1 MISHSKRYVNPF
13 SQLFGKRCC
22 VFGSFGVYST
32 CEVKAVKELNYK
44 EIAKRIA
51 DRREELELSL
61 QDVADRTGL
70 AKSTLQRYESGAIKR
85 IPIAKL
91 TALSAALEMSPNE
104 LIGIGTTEEIPLGFH
119 HLPETYS
126 VPRVGAIACGT
137 PILAEQNIES
147 YDAVPNRIR
156 CDFTLVC
163 KGDSMVGAGIEDG
176 DVVYIRQQPEV
187 ENNEIAAVMIDGEAT
202 LKYFKRVGD
211 MVLLSPANQKYEPI
225 IVSGENLGKVKIV
238 GKAVGFTRFFEK

>member
-1 MISHSKRYVNPF
+1 MKQISSIASRIREYREREDLTLAEMAQRTGVPAQTLNRYELGKRAPKIDVAVQIAERLGVNPLWL
-13 SQLFGKRCC
+13 QGYDVPVLT
-22 VFGSFGVYST
+22 GVP
-32 CEVKAVKELNYK
+32 
-44 EIAKRIA
+44 
-51 DRREELELSL
+51 D
-61 QDVADRTGL
+61 
-70 AKSTLQRYESGAIKR
+70 
-85 IPIAKL
+85 
-91 TALSAALEMSPNE
+91 
-104 LIGIGTTEEIPLGFH
+104 GFDPV
-119 HLPETYS
+119 PETYT

-137 PILAEQNIES
+137 PILAEQNIET

-176 DVVYIRQQPEV
+176 DVVYIRQQPQV

-211 MVLLSPANQKYEPI
+211 MVLLSPANREYEPI

-238 GKAVGFTRFFEK
+238 GKAVGFTRFLEK

>member
-1 MISHSKRYVNPF
+1 MKQISSIASRIREYREREDLTLAEMAQRTGVPAQTLNRYELGKRAPKIDVAVQIAERLGVNPLWL
-13 SQLFGKRCC
+13 QGYDVPVLTGVPDGFGP
-22 VFGSFGVYST
+22 V
-32 CEVKAVKELNYK
+32 
-44 EIAKRIA
+44 
-51 DRREELELSL
+51 
-61 QDVADRTGL
+61 
-70 AKSTLQRYESGAIKR
+70 
-85 IPIAKL
+85 
-91 TALSAALEMSPNE
+91 
-104 LIGIGTTEEIPLGFH
+104 
-119 HLPETYS
+119 PETYT

-137 PILAEQNIES
+137 PILAEQNIET

-211 MVLLSPANQKYEPI
+211 MVLLSPANREYEPI
-225 IVSGENLGKVKIV
+225 VVSGENLGKVKIV
-238 GKAVGFTRFFEK
+238 GKAVGFTRFLEK

>member
-1 MISHSKRYVNPF
+1 MKQISSIASRIREYREREDLTLAEMAQRTGVPAQTLNRYELGKRAPKIDVAVQIAERLGVNPLWL
-13 SQLFGKRCC
+13 QGYDVPVLT
-22 VFGSFGVYST
+22 GVP
-32 CEVKAVKELNYK
+32 
-44 EIAKRIA
+44 
-51 DRREELELSL
+51 D
-61 QDVADRTGL
+61 
-70 AKSTLQRYESGAIKR
+70 
-85 IPIAKL
+85 
-91 TALSAALEMSPNE
+91 
-104 LIGIGTTEEIPLGFH
+104 GFDPV
-119 HLPETYS
+119 PETYT

-137 PILAEQNIES
+137 PVLAEQNIET

-211 MVLLSPANQKYEPI
+211 MVLLSPANREYEPI

-238 GKAVGFTRFFEK
+238 GKAVGFTRFLEK

>member
-1 MISHSKRYVNPF
+1 MKQISSIASRIREYREREDLTLAEMAQKTGVPAQTLNRYELGKRAPKIDVAVQIAERLGVNPLWL
-13 SQLFGKRCC
+13 QGYDVPVLT
-22 VFGSFGVYST
+22 GVP
-32 CEVKAVKELNYK
+32 
-44 EIAKRIA
+44 
-51 DRREELELSL
+51 D
-61 QDVADRTGL
+61 
-70 AKSTLQRYESGAIKR
+70 
-85 IPIAKL
+85 
-91 TALSAALEMSPNE
+91 
-104 LIGIGTTEEIPLGFH
+104 GFDPV
-119 HLPETYS
+119 PETYT

-211 MVLLSPANQKYEPI
+211 MVLLSPANREYEPI

-238 GKAVGFTRFFEK
+238 GKAVGFTRFLEK

>member
-1 MISHSKRYVNPF
+1 MKQISSIASRIREYREREDLTLAEMAQRTGVPAQTLNRYELGKRAPKIDVAVQIAERLGVNPLWL
-13 SQLFGKRCC
+13 QGYDVPVLT
-22 VFGSFGVYST
+22 GVP
-32 CEVKAVKELNYK
+32 
-44 EIAKRIA
+44 
-51 DRREELELSL
+51 D
-61 QDVADRTGL
+61 
-70 AKSTLQRYESGAIKR
+70 
-85 IPIAKL
+85 
-91 TALSAALEMSPNE
+91 
-104 LIGIGTTEEIPLGFH
+104 GFDPV
-119 HLPETYS
+119 PETYT

-137 PILAEQNIES
+137 PILAEQNIET

-211 MVLLSPANQKYEPI
+211 MVLLSPANREYEPI
-225 IVSGENLGKVKIV
+225 ILSGENLGKVKIV
-238 GKAVGFTRFFEK
+238 GKAVGFTRFWEK

>member
-1 MISHSKRYVNPF
+1 MKQISSIASRIREYREREDLTLAEMAQRTGVPAQTLNRYELGKRAPKIDVAVQIAERLGVNPLWL
-13 SQLFGKRCC
+13 QGYDVPVLT
-22 VFGSFGVYST
+22 GVP
-32 CEVKAVKELNYK
+32 
-44 EIAKRIA
+44 
-51 DRREELELSL
+51 D
-61 QDVADRTGL
+61 
-70 AKSTLQRYESGAIKR
+70 
-85 IPIAKL
+85 
-91 TALSAALEMSPNE
+91 
-104 LIGIGTTEEIPLGFH
+104 GFD
-119 HLPETYS
+119 PVPDTYT

-137 PILAEQNIES
+137 PILAEQNIET

-211 MVLLSPANQKYEPI
+211 MILLSPANREYEPI
-225 IVSGENLGKVKIV
+225 IVSGEDLGKVKIV
-238 GKAVGFTRFFEK
+238 GKAVGFTRFLEK

>member
-1 MISHSKRYVNPF
+1 MKQISSIASRIREYREREDLTLAEMAQMTGVPAQTLNRYELGKRAPKIDVAVQIAERLGVNPLWL
-13 SQLFGKRCC
+13 QGYDVPVLT
-22 VFGSFGVYST
+22 GVP
-32 CEVKAVKELNYK
+32 
-44 EIAKRIA
+44 
-51 DRREELELSL
+51 D
-61 QDVADRTGL
+61 
-70 AKSTLQRYESGAIKR
+70 
-85 IPIAKL
+85 
-91 TALSAALEMSPNE
+91 
-104 LIGIGTTEEIPLGFH
+104 GFD
-119 HLPETYS
+119 PVPDTYT

-137 PILAEQNIES
+137 PIIAEQNIET

-211 MVLLSPANQKYEPI
+211 MVLLSPANREYEPI

-238 GKAVGFTRFFEK
+238 GKAVGFTRYFEK

>member
-1 MISHSKRYVNPF
+1 MKQISSIASRIREYREREDLTLAEMAQRTGVPAQTLNRYELGKRAPKIDVAVQIAERLGVNPLWL
-13 SQLFGKRCC
+13 QGYDVPVLT
-22 VFGSFGVYST
+22 GVP
-32 CEVKAVKELNYK
+32 
-44 EIAKRIA
+44 
-51 DRREELELSL
+51 D
-61 QDVADRTGL
+61 
-70 AKSTLQRYESGAIKR
+70 
-85 IPIAKL
+85 
-91 TALSAALEMSPNE
+91 
-104 LIGIGTTEEIPLGFH
+104 GFDPV
-119 HLPETYS
+119 PETYT

-137 PILAEQNIES
+137 PILAEQNIET

-211 MVLLSPANQKYEPI
+211 MVLLSPANREYEPI

-238 GKAVGFTRFFEK
+238 GKAVGFTRFLGK

>member
-1 MISHSKRYVNPF
+1 MKQISSIASRIREYREREDLTLAEMAQRTGVPAQTLNRYELGKRAPKIDVAVQIAERLGVNPLWL
-13 SQLFGKRCC
+13 QGYDVPVLT
-22 VFGSFGVYST
+22 GVP
-32 CEVKAVKELNYK
+32 
-44 EIAKRIA
+44 
-51 DRREELELSL
+51 D
-61 QDVADRTGL
+61 
-70 AKSTLQRYESGAIKR
+70 
-85 IPIAKL
+85 
-91 TALSAALEMSPNE
+91 
-104 LIGIGTTEEIPLGFH
+104 GFDPV
-119 HLPETYS
+119 PETYT

-137 PILAEQNIES
+137 PILAEQNIET

-211 MVLLSPANQKYEPI
+211 MVLLSPANREYEPI

-238 GKAVGFTRFFEK
+238 GKAVGFTRFWER

>member
-1 MISHSKRYVNPF
+1 MKQISSIASRIREYREREDLTLAEMAQITGVPAQTLNRYE
-13 SQLFGKRCC
+13 LGKRAP
-22 VFGSFGVYST
+22 
-32 CEVKAVKELNYK
+32 K
-44 EIAKRIA
+44 I
-51 DRREELELSL
+51 
-61 QDVADRTGL
+61 DVAVQIAERLGINPLWLQGYDVPVLTGV
-70 AKSTLQRYESGAIKR
+70 
-85 IPIAKL
+85 PD
-91 TALSAALEMSPNE
+91 
-104 LIGIGTTEEIPLGFH
+104 GFDPV
-119 HLPETYS
+119 PETYT

-137 PILAEQNIES
+137 PILAEQNIET

-211 MVLLSPANQKYEPI
+211 MILLSPANREYEPI

-238 GKAVGFTRFFEK
+238 GKAVGFTRFLEK

>member
-1 MISHSKRYVNPF
+1 MKQISSIASRIREYREREDLTLAEMAQRTGVPAQTLNRYELGKRAPKIDVAVQIAERLGVNPLWLQGYDV
-13 SQLFGKRCC
+13 SVLT
-22 VFGSFGVYST
+22 GVP
-32 CEVKAVKELNYK
+32 
-44 EIAKRIA
+44 
-51 DRREELELSL
+51 D
-61 QDVADRTGL
+61 
-70 AKSTLQRYESGAIKR
+70 
-85 IPIAKL
+85 
-91 TALSAALEMSPNE
+91 
-104 LIGIGTTEEIPLGFH
+104 GFDPV
-119 HLPETYS
+119 PETYT

-137 PILAEQNIES
+137 PILAEQNIET

-211 MVLLSPANQKYEPI
+211 MVLLSPANREYEPI

-238 GKAVGFTRFFEK
+238 GKAVGFTRFLEK

>member
-1 MISHSKRYVNPF
+1 MKQISSIASRIREYREREDLTLAEMAQRTGVPAQTLNRYELGKRAPKIDVAVQIAERLGVNPLWL
-13 SQLFGKRCC
+13 QGYDVPVLT
-22 VFGSFGVYST
+22 GVP
-32 CEVKAVKELNYK
+32 
-44 EIAKRIA
+44 
-51 DRREELELSL
+51 D
-61 QDVADRTGL
+61 
-70 AKSTLQRYESGAIKR
+70 
-85 IPIAKL
+85 
-91 TALSAALEMSPNE
+91 
-104 LIGIGTTEEIPLGFH
+104 GFD
-119 HLPETYS
+119 PVPDTYT

-137 PILAEQNIES
+137 PILAEQNIET

-211 MVLLSPANQKYEPI
+211 MVLLSPANREYEPI

>member
-1 MISHSKRYVNPF
+1 MKQISSIASRIREYREREDLTLAEMAQRTGVPAQTLNRYELGKRAPKIDVAVQIAERLGVNPLWL
-13 SQLFGKRCC
+13 QGYDVPVLT
-22 VFGSFGVYST
+22 GVP
-32 CEVKAVKELNYK
+32 
-44 EIAKRIA
+44 
-51 DRREELELSL
+51 D
-61 QDVADRTGL
+61 
-70 AKSTLQRYESGAIKR
+70 
-85 IPIAKL
+85 
-91 TALSAALEMSPNE
+91 
-104 LIGIGTTEEIPLGFH
+104 GFDPV
-119 HLPETYS
+119 PETYT

-137 PILAEQNIES
+137 PILAEQNIET

-211 MVLLSPANQKYEPI
+211 MVLLSPANREYEPI

-238 GKAVGFTRFFEK
+238 GKAVGFTRFWEK

>member
-1 MISHSKRYVNPF
+1 MKQISSIASRIREYREREDLTLAEMAQITGVPAQTLNRYELGKRAPKIDVAVQIAEKLRVNPLWL
-13 SQLFGKRCC
+13 QGYDVPMLT
-22 VFGSFGVYST
+22 GVP
-32 CEVKAVKELNYK
+32 
-44 EIAKRIA
+44 
-51 DRREELELSL
+51 D
-61 QDVADRTGL
+61 
-70 AKSTLQRYESGAIKR
+70 
-85 IPIAKL
+85 
-91 TALSAALEMSPNE
+91 
-104 LIGIGTTEEIPLGFH
+104 GFDPV
-119 HLPETYS
+119 PETYT

-137 PILAEQNIES
+137 PILAEQNIET

-211 MVLLSPANQKYEPI
+211 MVLLSPANREYEPI

-238 GKAVGFTRFFEK
+238 GKAVGFTRYFEK

>member
-1 MISHSKRYVNPF
+1 MKQISSIASRIREYREREDLTLAEMAQITGVPAQTLNRYE
-13 SQLFGKRCC
+13 LGKRAP
-22 VFGSFGVYST
+22 
-32 CEVKAVKELNYK
+32 K
-44 EIAKRIA
+44 I
-51 DRREELELSL
+51 
-61 QDVADRTGL
+61 DVAVQIAERLGINPLWLQGYDVPVLTGV
-70 AKSTLQRYESGAIKR
+70 
-85 IPIAKL
+85 PD
-91 TALSAALEMSPNE
+91 
-104 LIGIGTTEEIPLGFH
+104 GFD
-119 HLPETYS
+119 PVPDTYT

-137 PILAEQNIES
+137 PILAEQNIET

-211 MVLLSPANQKYEPI
+211 MVLLSPANREYEPI

-238 GKAVGFTRFFEK
+238 GKAVGFTRFLEK

>member
-1 MISHSKRYVNPF
+1 MKQISSIASRIREYREREDLTLAEMAQRTGVPAQTLNRYELGKRAPKIDVAVQIAERLGVNPLWL
-13 SQLFGKRCC
+13 QGYDVPVLT
-22 VFGSFGVYST
+22 GVP
-32 CEVKAVKELNYK
+32 
-44 EIAKRIA
+44 
-51 DRREELELSL
+51 D
-61 QDVADRTGL
+61 
-70 AKSTLQRYESGAIKR
+70 
-85 IPIAKL
+85 
-91 TALSAALEMSPNE
+91 
-104 LIGIGTTEEIPLGFH
+104 GFDPV
-119 HLPETYS
+119 PETYT

-137 PILAEQNIES
+137 PILAEQNIET

-211 MVLLSPANQKYEPI
+211 MVLLSPANRDYEPI

-238 GKAVGFTRFFEK
+238 GKAVGFTRFLEK

>member
-1 MISHSKRYVNPF
+1 MKQISSIASRIREYREREDLTLAEMAQRTGVPAQTLNRYELGKRAPKIDVAVQIAERLGVNPLWL
-13 SQLFGKRCC
+13 QGYDVPVLT
-22 VFGSFGVYST
+22 GVP
-32 CEVKAVKELNYK
+32 
-44 EIAKRIA
+44 
-51 DRREELELSL
+51 D
-61 QDVADRTGL
+61 
-70 AKSTLQRYESGAIKR
+70 
-85 IPIAKL
+85 
-91 TALSAALEMSPNE
+91 
-104 LIGIGTTEEIPLGFH
+104 GFD
-119 HLPETYS
+119 PVPDTYT

-137 PILAEQNIES
+137 PILAEQNIET

-211 MVLLSPANQKYEPI
+211 MVLLSPANREYEPI

-238 GKAVGFTRFFEK
+238 GKAVGFTRFLEK

>member
-1 MISHSKRYVNPF
+1 MRVTNTAQRLKEIMAERGLRQVDIIDMAKPYCEEHNVKLGKNDLSQYVN
-13 SQLFGKRCC
+13 GK
-22 VFGSFGVYST
+22 VEPGQTKLAILGMALGVSETWLMGYDVPRDREST
-32 CEVKAVKELNYK
+32 VNTPA
-44 EIAKRIA
+44 
-51 DRREELELSL
+51 
-61 QDVADRTGL
+61 
-70 AKSTLQRYESGAIKR
+70 
-85 IPIAKL
+85 
-91 TALSAALEMSPNE
+91 
-104 LIGIGTTEEIPLGFH
+104 GFF
-119 HLPETYS
+119 PVPDTYT

-137 PILAEQNIES
+137 PIIAEQNIET

-211 MVLLSPANQKYEPI
+211 MVLLSPANREYEPI
-225 IVSGENLGKVKIV
+225 IVSGESLGKVKIV
-238 GKAVGFTRFFEK
+238 GKAVGFTRHFEK

>member
-1 MISHSKRYVNPF
+1 MKQISSIASRIREYREREDLTLAEMAQRTGVPAQTLNRYELGKRAPKIDVAVQIAERLGVNPLWL
-13 SQLFGKRCC
+13 QGYDVPVLT
-22 VFGSFGVYST
+22 GVP
-32 CEVKAVKELNYK
+32 
-44 EIAKRIA
+44 
-51 DRREELELSL
+51 D
-61 QDVADRTGL
+61 
-70 AKSTLQRYESGAIKR
+70 
-85 IPIAKL
+85 
-91 TALSAALEMSPNE
+91 
-104 LIGIGTTEEIPLGFH
+104 GFDPV
-119 HLPETYS
+119 PETYT

-137 PILAEQNIES
+137 PILAEQNIET

-211 MVLLSPANQKYEPI
+211 MVLLSPANREYEPI

-238 GKAVGFTRFFEK
+238 GKAVGFTRLLEK

>member
-1 MISHSKRYVNPF
+1 MKQISSIASRIREYREREDLTLAEMAQRTGVPAQTLNRYELGKRAPKIDVAVQIAERLGVNPLWL
-13 SQLFGKRCC
+13 QGYDVPVLT
-22 VFGSFGVYST
+22 GVP
-32 CEVKAVKELNYK
+32 
-44 EIAKRIA
+44 
-51 DRREELELSL
+51 D
-61 QDVADRTGL
+61 
-70 AKSTLQRYESGAIKR
+70 
-85 IPIAKL
+85 
-91 TALSAALEMSPNE
+91 
-104 LIGIGTTEEIPLGFH
+104 GFDPV
-119 HLPETYS
+119 PETYT

-137 PILAEQNIES
+137 PILAEQNIET

-211 MVLLSPANQKYEPI
+211 MVLLSPANREYEPI
-225 IVSGENLGKVKIV
+225 IVSGENLGKLKIV
-238 GKAVGFTRFFEK
+238 GKAVGFTRYFEK

>member
-1 MISHSKRYVNPF
+1 MKQISSIASRIREYREREDLTLAEMAQRTGVPAQTLNRYELGKRAPKIDVAVQIAERLGVNPLWL
-13 SQLFGKRCC
+13 QGYDVPVLT
-22 VFGSFGVYST
+22 GVP
-32 CEVKAVKELNYK
+32 
-44 EIAKRIA
+44 
-51 DRREELELSL
+51 D
-61 QDVADRTGL
+61 
-70 AKSTLQRYESGAIKR
+70 
-85 IPIAKL
+85 
-91 TALSAALEMSPNE
+91 
-104 LIGIGTTEEIPLGFH
+104 GFDPV
-119 HLPETYS
+119 PETYT

-137 PILAEQNIES
+137 PILAEQNIET

-211 MVLLSPANQKYEPI
+211 MVLLSPANREYEPI
-225 IVSGENLGKVKIV
+225 IVSGEDLGKVKIV
-238 GKAVGFTRFFEK
+238 GKAVGFTRFLEK

>member
-1 MISHSKRYVNPF
+1 MKQISSIASRIREYREREDLTLAEMAQRTGVPAQTLNRYELGKRAPKIDVAVQIAERLGVNPLWL
-13 SQLFGKRCC
+13 QGYDVPVLT
-22 VFGSFGVYST
+22 GVP
-32 CEVKAVKELNYK
+32 
-44 EIAKRIA
+44 
-51 DRREELELSL
+51 D
-61 QDVADRTGL
+61 
-70 AKSTLQRYESGAIKR
+70 
-85 IPIAKL
+85 
-91 TALSAALEMSPNE
+91 
-104 LIGIGTTEEIPLGFH
+104 GFDPV
-119 HLPETYS
+119 PETYT

-137 PILAEQNIES
+137 PILAEQNIET

-187 ENNEIAAVMIDGEAT
+187 ENNEIAAVTIDGEAT

-211 MVLLSPANQKYEPI
+211 MVLLSPANREYEPI

-238 GKAVGFTRFFEK
+238 GKAVGFTRFLEK

>member
-1 MISHSKRYVNPF
+1 MKQISSIASRIREYREREDLTLAELAQMTGVPAQTLNRYELGKRAPKIDVAVQIAERLGVNPLWL
-13 SQLFGKRCC
+13 QGYDVPVLT
-22 VFGSFGVYST
+22 GVP
-32 CEVKAVKELNYK
+32 
-44 EIAKRIA
+44 
-51 DRREELELSL
+51 D
-61 QDVADRTGL
+61 
-70 AKSTLQRYESGAIKR
+70 
-85 IPIAKL
+85 
-91 TALSAALEMSPNE
+91 
-104 LIGIGTTEEIPLGFH
+104 GFDPV
-119 HLPETYS
+119 PETYT

-137 PILAEQNIES
+137 PILAEQNIET

-211 MVLLSPANQKYEPI
+211 MVLLSPANREYEPI

-238 GKAVGFTRFFEK
+238 GKAVGFTRFWEK

>member
-1 MISHSKRYVNPF
+1 MKQISSIASRIREYRERENLTLAEMAQITGVPAQTLNRYELGKRAPKIDVAVQIAEKISVNPLWL
-13 SQLFGKRCC
+13 QGYDVPMLT
-22 VFGSFGVYST
+22 GVP
-32 CEVKAVKELNYK
+32 
-44 EIAKRIA
+44 
-51 DRREELELSL
+51 D
-61 QDVADRTGL
+61 
-70 AKSTLQRYESGAIKR
+70 
-85 IPIAKL
+85 
-91 TALSAALEMSPNE
+91 
-104 LIGIGTTEEIPLGFH
+104 GFD
-119 HLPETYS
+119 PVPDTYT

-137 PILAEQNIES
+137 PILAEQNIET

-211 MVLLSPANQKYEPI
+211 MVLLSPANREYEPI

-238 GKAVGFTRFFEK
+238 GKAVGFTRFWEK

>member
-1 MISHSKRYVNPF
+1 MKQISSIASRIREYREREDLTLAEMAQRTGVPAQTLNRYELGKRAPKIDVAVQIAERLGVNPLWL
-13 SQLFGKRCC
+13 QGYDVPVLT
-22 VFGSFGVYST
+22 GVP
-32 CEVKAVKELNYK
+32 
-44 EIAKRIA
+44 
-51 DRREELELSL
+51 D
-61 QDVADRTGL
+61 
-70 AKSTLQRYESGAIKR
+70 
-85 IPIAKL
+85 
-91 TALSAALEMSPNE
+91 
-104 LIGIGTTEEIPLGFH
+104 GFDPV
-119 HLPETYS
+119 PETYT

-211 MVLLSPANQKYEPI
+211 MVLLSPANREYEPI
-225 IVSGENLGKVKIV
+225 IVSGEDLGKVKIV
-238 GKAVGFTRFFEK
+238 GKAVGFTRFLEK

>member
-1 MISHSKRYVNPF
+1 MGYDVPRD
-13 SQLFGKRCC
+13 RE
-22 VFGSFGVYST
+22 ST
-32 CEVKAVKELNYK
+32 VHPPA
-44 EIAKRIA
+44 
-51 DRREELELSL
+51 
-61 QDVADRTGL
+61 
-70 AKSTLQRYESGAIKR
+70 
-85 IPIAKL
+85 
-91 TALSAALEMSPNE
+91 
-104 LIGIGTTEEIPLGFH
+104 GFF
-119 HLPETYS
+119 PVPVTIT

-137 PILAEQNIES
+137 PILAEQNIET

-211 MVLLSPANQKYEPI
+211 MVLLSPANREYEPI

-238 GKAVGFTRFFEK
+238 GKAVGFTRFWEK

>member
-1 MISHSKRYVNPF
+1 MKQISSIASRIREYREREDLTLAEMAQMTGVPAQTLNRYELGKRAPKIDVAVQIAERLGVNPLWL
-13 SQLFGKRCC
+13 QGYDVPVLT
-22 VFGSFGVYST
+22 GVP
-32 CEVKAVKELNYK
+32 
-44 EIAKRIA
+44 
-51 DRREELELSL
+51 D
-61 QDVADRTGL
+61 
-70 AKSTLQRYESGAIKR
+70 
-85 IPIAKL
+85 
-91 TALSAALEMSPNE
+91 
-104 LIGIGTTEEIPLGFH
+104 GFD
-119 HLPETYS
+119 PVPDTYT

-137 PILAEQNIES
+137 PIIAEQNIET

-211 MVLLSPANQKYEPI
+211 MVLLSPANREYEPI
-225 IVSGENLGKVKIV
+225 IVSGENLGKLKIV
-238 GKAVGFTRFFEK
+238 GKAVGFTRYFEK

>member
-1 MISHSKRYVNPF
+1 MKQISSIASRIREYREREDLTLAEMAQITGVPAQTLNRYE
-13 SQLFGKRCC
+13 LGKRAP
-22 VFGSFGVYST
+22 
-32 CEVKAVKELNYK
+32 K
-44 EIAKRIA
+44 I
-51 DRREELELSL
+51 
-61 QDVADRTGL
+61 DVAVQIAERLGINPLWLQGYDVPVLTGV
-70 AKSTLQRYESGAIKR
+70 
-85 IPIAKL
+85 PD
-91 TALSAALEMSPNE
+91 
-104 LIGIGTTEEIPLGFH
+104 GFD
-119 HLPETYS
+119 PVPDTYT

-137 PILAEQNIES
+137 PILAEQNIET

-187 ENNEIAAVMIDGEAT
+187 ENNEIAAVIIDGEAT

-211 MVLLSPANQKYEPI
+211 MVLLSPANREYEPI

-238 GKAVGFTRFFEK
+238 GKAVGFTRFLEK

>member
-1 MISHSKRYVNPF
+1 MKQISSIASRIREYREREDLTLAEMAQMTGVPAQTLNRYELGKRAPKIDVAVQIAERLGVNPLWL
-13 SQLFGKRCC
+13 QGYDVPVLT
-22 VFGSFGVYST
+22 GVP
-32 CEVKAVKELNYK
+32 
-44 EIAKRIA
+44 
-51 DRREELELSL
+51 D
-61 QDVADRTGL
+61 
-70 AKSTLQRYESGAIKR
+70 
-85 IPIAKL
+85 
-91 TALSAALEMSPNE
+91 
-104 LIGIGTTEEIPLGFH
+104 GFDPV
-119 HLPETYS
+119 PETYT

-137 PILAEQNIES
+137 PILAEQNIET

-211 MVLLSPANQKYEPI
+211 MVLLSPANREYEPI
-225 IVSGENLGKVKIV
+225 VVSGENLGKVKIV
-238 GKAVGFTRFFEK
+238 GKAVGFTRFLEK

>member
-1 MISHSKRYVNPF
+1 MKQISSIASRIREYREREDLTLAEMAQRTGVPAQTLNRYELGKRAPKIDVAVQIAERLGVNPLWL
-13 SQLFGKRCC
+13 QGYDVPVLT
-22 VFGSFGVYST
+22 GVP
-32 CEVKAVKELNYK
+32 
-44 EIAKRIA
+44 
-51 DRREELELSL
+51 D
-61 QDVADRTGL
+61 
-70 AKSTLQRYESGAIKR
+70 
-85 IPIAKL
+85 
-91 TALSAALEMSPNE
+91 
-104 LIGIGTTEEIPLGFH
+104 GFDPV
-119 HLPETYS
+119 PETYT

-137 PILAEQNIES
+137 PILAEQNIET

-187 ENNEIAAVMIDGEAT
+187 DNNEIAAVMIDGEAT

-211 MVLLSPANQKYEPI
+211 MVLLSPANREYEPI

-238 GKAVGFTRFFEK
+238 GKAVGFTRFWEK

>member
-1 MISHSKRYVNPF
+1 MKQISSIASRIREYREREDLTLAEMAQRTGVPAQTLNRYELGKRAPKIDVAVQIAERLGVNPLWL
-13 SQLFGKRCC
+13 QGYDVPVLT
-22 VFGSFGVYST
+22 GVP
-32 CEVKAVKELNYK
+32 
-44 EIAKRIA
+44 
-51 DRREELELSL
+51 D
-61 QDVADRTGL
+61 
-70 AKSTLQRYESGAIKR
+70 
-85 IPIAKL
+85 
-91 TALSAALEMSPNE
+91 
-104 LIGIGTTEEIPLGFH
+104 GFD
-119 HLPETYS
+119 PVPDTYT

-137 PILAEQNIES
+137 PILAEQNIET

-211 MVLLSPANQKYEPI
+211 MVLLSPANREYEPI

-238 GKAVGFTRFFEK
+238 GKAVGFTRFLGK

>member
-1 MISHSKRYVNPF
+1 MKQISSIASRIREYREREDLTLAEMAQITGVPAQTLNRYELGKRAPKIDVAVQIAERLGVNPLWL
-13 SQLFGKRCC
+13 QGYDVPVLT
-22 VFGSFGVYST
+22 GVP
-32 CEVKAVKELNYK
+32 
-44 EIAKRIA
+44 
-51 DRREELELSL
+51 D
-61 QDVADRTGL
+61 
-70 AKSTLQRYESGAIKR
+70 
-85 IPIAKL
+85 
-91 TALSAALEMSPNE
+91 
-104 LIGIGTTEEIPLGFH
+104 GFDPV
-119 HLPETYS
+119 PETYT

-211 MVLLSPANQKYEPI
+211 MVLLSPANREYEPI

-238 GKAVGFTRFFEK
+238 GKAVGFTRFLEK

>member
-1 MISHSKRYVNPF
+1 MKQISSIASRIREYREREDLTLAEMAQMTGVPAQTLNRYELGKRAPKIDVAVQIAERLGVNPLWL
-13 SQLFGKRCC
+13 QGYDVPVLT
-22 VFGSFGVYST
+22 GVP
-32 CEVKAVKELNYK
+32 
-44 EIAKRIA
+44 
-51 DRREELELSL
+51 D
-61 QDVADRTGL
+61 
-70 AKSTLQRYESGAIKR
+70 
-85 IPIAKL
+85 
-91 TALSAALEMSPNE
+91 
-104 LIGIGTTEEIPLGFH
+104 GFDPV
-119 HLPETYS
+119 PETYT

-137 PILAEQNIES
+137 PILAEQNIET

-211 MVLLSPANQKYEPI
+211 MVLLSPANREYEPI

-238 GKAVGFTRFFEK
+238 GKAVGFTRFLEK

>member
-1 MISHSKRYVNPF
+1 MKQISSIASRIREYREREDLTLAEMAQMTGVPAQTLNRYELGKRAPKIDVAVQIAERLGVNPLWL
-13 SQLFGKRCC
+13 QGYDVPVLT
-22 VFGSFGVYST
+22 GVP
-32 CEVKAVKELNYK
+32 
-44 EIAKRIA
+44 
-51 DRREELELSL
+51 D
-61 QDVADRTGL
+61 
-70 AKSTLQRYESGAIKR
+70 
-85 IPIAKL
+85 
-91 TALSAALEMSPNE
+91 
-104 LIGIGTTEEIPLGFH
+104 GFD
-119 HLPETYS
+119 PVPDTYT

-137 PILAEQNIES
+137 PIIAEQNIET

-211 MVLLSPANQKYEPI
+211 MVLLSPANREYEPI
-225 IVSGENLGKVKIV
+225 IVSGESLGKVKIV
-238 GKAVGFTRFFEK
+238 GKAVGFTRFLEK

>member
-1 MISHSKRYVNPF
+1 MKQISSIASRIREYREREDLTLAEMAQITGVPAQTLNRYELGKRAPKIDVAVQIAERLGVNPLWL
-13 SQLFGKRCC
+13 QGYDVPVLT
-22 VFGSFGVYST
+22 GVP
-32 CEVKAVKELNYK
+32 
-44 EIAKRIA
+44 
-51 DRREELELSL
+51 D
-61 QDVADRTGL
+61 
-70 AKSTLQRYESGAIKR
+70 
-85 IPIAKL
+85 
-91 TALSAALEMSPNE
+91 
-104 LIGIGTTEEIPLGFH
+104 GFDPV
-119 HLPETYS
+119 PETYT

-147 YDAVPNRIR
+147 YDAVPNCIR

-211 MVLLSPANQKYEPI
+211 MVLLSPANREYEPI

-238 GKAVGFTRFFEK
+238 GKAVGFTRFLEK

>member
-1 MISHSKRYVNPF
+1 MKQISSIASRIREYREREDLTLAEMAQRTGVPAQTLNRYELGKRAPKIDVAVQIAERLGVNPLWL
-13 SQLFGKRCC
+13 QGYDVPVLT
-22 VFGSFGVYST
+22 GVP
-32 CEVKAVKELNYK
+32 
-44 EIAKRIA
+44 
-51 DRREELELSL
+51 D
-61 QDVADRTGL
+61 
-70 AKSTLQRYESGAIKR
+70 
-85 IPIAKL
+85 
-91 TALSAALEMSPNE
+91 
-104 LIGIGTTEEIPLGFH
+104 GFDPV
-119 HLPETYS
+119 PETYT

-137 PILAEQNIES
+137 PILAEQNIET

-211 MVLLSPANQKYEPI
+211 MVLLSPANREYEPI

>member
-1 MISHSKRYVNPF
+1 MKQISSIASRIREYREREDLTLAEMAQRTGVPAQTLNRYELGKRAPKIDVAVQIAERLGVNPLWL
-13 SQLFGKRCC
+13 QGYDVPVLT
-22 VFGSFGVYST
+22 GVP
-32 CEVKAVKELNYK
+32 
-44 EIAKRIA
+44 
-51 DRREELELSL
+51 D
-61 QDVADRTGL
+61 
-70 AKSTLQRYESGAIKR
+70 
-85 IPIAKL
+85 
-91 TALSAALEMSPNE
+91 
-104 LIGIGTTEEIPLGFH
+104 GFDPV
-119 HLPETYS
+119 PETYT

-211 MVLLSPANQKYEPI
+211 MVLLSPANREYEPI

-238 GKAVGFTRFFEK
+238 GKAVGFTRFLEK